1 MWKWQPPLRERRP
14 TSKKTRPRILRR
26 REKRQLTSSGGGR
39 RDKAHSSGGGCY
51 GHRHTKKVPARSA
64 VAARC
69 VEGRPPEKYS
79 KTGYNGRGKVLR
91 LLVKAKAVV
100 EVEVQQKKKKK
111 GPHEAK
117 FVLLITIASSRPRLG
132 AAWPRTQQ
140 RVLTEG
146 GQCKGSSREM
156 M

>member
-100 EVEVQQKKKKK
+100 EVEVQQK
-111 GPHEAK
+111 
-117 FVLLITIASSRPRLG
+117 
-132 AAWPRTQQ
+132 
-140 RVLTEG
+140 
-146 GQCKGSSREM
+146 
-156 M
+156 